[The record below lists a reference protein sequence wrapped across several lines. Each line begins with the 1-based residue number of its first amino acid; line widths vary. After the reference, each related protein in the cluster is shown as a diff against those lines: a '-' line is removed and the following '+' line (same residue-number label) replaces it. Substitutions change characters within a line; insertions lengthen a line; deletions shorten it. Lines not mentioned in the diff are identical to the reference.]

1 MLKSRRARGVTLIEL
16 LMALA
21 VLAIGATLAAPSI
34 ASMIASR
41 RVQSLSQSLLDG
53 LQTARAEAVRRNA
66 RVRFSLRTD
75 GPGWTVTDAASGAR
89 LQGAGDPDWAAVR
102 VTSSNAA
109 TSVDF
114 LPNGLR
120 QGGLQIEQLTIAG
133 ADPSEKTQRRI
144 NVFGGG
150 LIRLCDPLVAAAD
163 DPRGC

>member
-1 MLKSRRARGVTLIEL
+1 MLKPTRGFTIIEL
-16 LMALA
+16 LMALV

-34 ASMIASR
+34 ASMLASR

-53 LQTARAEAVRRNA
+53 LQTARAEAVRRNT
-66 RVRFSLRTD
+66 RVRFSLRAD
-75 GPGWTVTDAASGAR
+75 PPGWVLSEVASGTT
-89 LQGAGDPDWAAVR
+89 LQGAADPDWAAVR

-120 QGGLQIEQLTIAG
+120 QAGIQIEQLTIAG
-133 ADPSEKTQRRI
+133 ADPSETTQRRI

-150 LIRLCDPLVAAAD
+150 LIRLCDPTVTAAN

>member
-1 MLKSRRARGVTLIEL
+1 MLKRTRGLTLIEL
-16 LMALA
+16 LMTLV

-34 ASMIASR
+34 ASMMASR
-41 RVQSLSQSLLDG
+41 RVQALSQSLLDG
-53 LQTARAEAVRRNA
+53 LQTARTEAVRRNV
-66 RVRFSLRTD
+66 RVRFSLRAD
-75 GPGWTVTDAASGAR
+75 GPGWTVTDAVSGTR
-89 LQGAGDPDWAAVR
+89 LQGASDPDWAAVR

-120 QGGLQIEQLTIAG
+120 QGGLQIEQLTIAS
-133 ADPSEKTQRRI
+133 ADPSEETQRRI

-150 LIRLCDPLVAAAD
+150 LIRLCDPLVAAAN

>member
-1 MLKSRRARGVTLIEL
+1 MLKRARGFTIVEL
-16 LMALA
+16 LMAL
-21 VLAIGATLAAPSI
+21 VILAIGATLAAPSI

-53 LQTARAEAVRRNA
+53 LQTARGEAVRRNT
-66 RVRFSLRTD
+66 RVRFSLTAEP
-75 GPGWTVTDAASGAR
+75 PGWTLSEVASGTTLQSAR
-89 LQGAGDPDWAAVR
+89 DPDWAAVR

-120 QGGLQIEQLTIAG
+120 QAGVQIEQLTIAS
-133 ADPSEKTQRRI
+133 ADLSEPTQRRI

-150 LIRLCDPLVAAAD
+150 LIRLCDPAVTAPD